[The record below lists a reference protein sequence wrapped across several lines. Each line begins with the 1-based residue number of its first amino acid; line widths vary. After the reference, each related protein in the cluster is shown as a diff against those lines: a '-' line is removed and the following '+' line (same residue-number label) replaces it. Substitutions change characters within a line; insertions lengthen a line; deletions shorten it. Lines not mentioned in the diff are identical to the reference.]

1 MSAIESSTADWHS
14 SLPLDLRTDI
24 DASHVTLA
32 QAIALFKIA
41 LGPEPVKITTI
52 SLPFLLAIQ
61 TPFEKVLDA
70 IKDCPVACNWT
81 PFMTAGRP
89 QLRAKIIKATGWLA
103 DVPSSMDDSWEPA
116 LCSAIMSSLVPVETE
131 YPVIWRRIF
140 AVFESNTP
148 PVQASDHPP
157 MKQTPITRH
166 SGNLL
171 DTNSTHDAVDPTV
184 RRELNLRLYPDTPGF
199 IGKFFQPQ
207 QHAFAISASLR
218 VGGNGWST
226 WPTTP
231 DEKNVWPWFKIVT
244 DTILPADVKVAYY
257 SSADAALT
265 GSRATRKTD
274 IVLYPTTVTNK
285 NPKGVRLN
293 QGKYAWKDVLVVG
306 ELKPTGQKPGDLMI
320 QLAGYVREI
329 FYVQN
334 GRRFVHAFTL
344 AGDLLRTWIFHRGGA
359 FGSYPVNIN
368 HDPKAF
374 VDVFVG
380 YATMSREQ
388 LGFDTTL
395 VFDSYQFKI
404 GDQEP
409 IFRIMRGAFFARKA
423 IASRGTTC
431 WDVKKKGD
439 DSEYVLKDAWRSER
453 HASEITIL
461 RKAQAMN
468 VTGIVEVIDFEEIK
482 YDGKLDDIRGNIMKG
497 LQVGK
502 PMTIRYWLA
511 AGGFESTSNS
521 VSEVTLTPAHT
532 PLTPSAPLP
541 VPSPTLPSTRSGATT
556 HEGVAPNVAEKPQ
569 GSSSKRKAG
578 SLTEQFIKRP
588 RRSSS
593 HHDFTPQN
601 RAEFN
606 RIHTRILMRKG
617 RDLVDFWNV
626 QELLWGFHDAIEG
639 HRSLVEAD
647 ILHRDISICNIMLSN
662 PANPRSDG
670 KRGFVIDLDLAI
682 AISATEPSGAPHRTG
697 TTEFMAI
704 DVLRAKR
711 HTFRHDLE
719 SFFYV
724 FLRICVTYPL
734 AEEKWNPLARW
745 ATGDML
751 DVAEVK
757 EKHMR
762 RAVFDGYESVEECF
776 RDWAKGLIGVAEIWR
791 NVLFRLKSN
800 GALTLETPENRDGM
814 YDDIQMLLKEA
825 AERLE
830 RGRREYVADR
840 VGIFLL

>member
-1 MSAIESSTADWHS
+1 MSVNDPCTADWLS

-24 DASHVTLA
+24 ESSHATLT
-32 QAIALFKIA
+32 QAIALFKFA
-41 LGPEPVKITTI
+41 LGPEPLKTPVI
-52 SLPFLLAIQ
+52 SLPFLLASQ
-61 TPFEKVLDA
+61 TPFEKLLDVL
-70 IKDCPVACNWT
+70 KDSPVACNWT
-81 PFMTAGRP
+81 PFMTPGRP

-103 DVPSSMDDSWEPA
+103 DVPSSMDNSWEPA
-116 LCSAIMSSLVPVETE
+116 LCSAIILSLLPVETE
-131 YPVIWRRIF
+131 YPGIWRQIF
-140 AVFESNTP
+140 AVFESKTP
-148 PVQASDHPP
+148 PALASDHPP
-157 MKQTPITRH
+157 MKQTPITQH

-171 DTNSTHDAVDPTV
+171 DTNSTHDAVDPTL

-199 IGKFFQPQ
+199 IAEFFQPQ
-207 QHAFAISASLR
+207 QHAFGISAPLSAA
-218 VGGNGWST
+218 GNGWST
-226 WPTTP
+226 WPSTP
-231 DEKNVWPWFKIVT
+231 DGKNVWPWFKLVT

-257 SSADAALT
+257 SSADTALT

-274 IVLYPTTVTNK
+274 IVLYPTTPTKK

-306 ELKPTGQKPGDLMI
+306 ELKSTSQKPGDQMI

-329 FYVQN
+329 FYVQH

-359 FGSYPVNIN
+359 FGSGLVNIN
-368 HDPKAF
+368 QDPKVF
-374 VDVFVG
+374 VEVFVG

-395 VFDSYQFKI
+395 VFDSYLFQI
-404 GDQEP
+404 GDQERV
-409 IFRIMRGAFFARKA
+409 FRIKRDAFFARKA

-431 WDVKKKGD
+431 WNVKKKGD
-439 DSEYVLKDAWRSER
+439 DSEYVLKDAWRSEK
-453 HASEITIL
+453 HASEITLL

-468 VTGIVEVIDFEEIK
+468 VTGIVEVVDFEEVT
-482 YDGKLDDIRGNIMKG
+482 YDGKLDDIRGGIMNG

-502 PMTIRYWLA
+502 PMSIRYRLA
-511 AGGFESTSNS
+511 VGGFESTSNS
-521 VSEVTLTPAHT
+521 VSEVTSTPIA
-532 PLTPSAPLP
+532 PSVPLP
-541 VPSPTLPSTRSGATT
+541 APSPTLPRTRSGATT
-556 HEGVAPNVAEKPQ
+556 RDGVPPNVVKKSQ

-578 SLTEQFIKRP
+578 SLTEQIIKRP

-593 HHDFTPQN
+593 HPDFTPQN
-601 RAEFN
+601 PPEFN

-617 RDLVDFWNV
+617 RDLVDFQSV

-647 ILHRDISICNIMLSN
+647 ILHRDISIYNIMLSN

-682 AISATEPSGAPHRTG
+682 EISATEPSGAPHRTG
-697 TTEFMAI
+697 TTQFMAI
-704 DVLRAKR
+704 DVLRAQR

-724 FLRICVTYPL
+724 FLWICVTRQPQ
-734 AEEKWNPLARW
+734 EGKWNPLTRW

-757 EKHMR
+757 ERHMR
-762 RAVFDGYESVEECF
+762 RAVFDGYESIEECF
-776 RDWAKGLIGVAEIWR
+776 ADWAKGLLGVAERWR
-791 NVLFRLKSN
+791 DVLFRLKSN

-814 YDDIQMLLKEA
+814 YDDIQLLLKEG

-830 RGRREYVADR
+830 RK
-840 VGIFLL
+840 